1 MKIELFNVNEWAGI
15 DDKQLIHL
23 LNVTYNAFSLM
34 VGKDLKKDIVVTN
47 NKYPTPQIDHFT
59 NNKEPYKIDLTIP
72 DCFDWCKIIFQFSHE
87 ICHAYCNFNDAQKH
101 RQKWFEEVIC
111 DAASFSN
118 LYNISKNWNLLK
130 VKDGLP
136 TWCHQSYIKEYI
148 EILFS
153 QYNTATGLSGTQ
165 INKHIDINLAN
176 LEANSLQRKWLRDVN
191 RVVSIY
197 LCENIFYKSPPS
209 WKACIY
215 LNRWPV
221 PYNGSF
227 EEFIDSWKTL
237 GDRHVS
243 KIIQA
248 LELT

>member
-1 MKIELFNVNEWAGI
+1 M
-15 DDKQLIHL
+15 
-23 LNVTYNAFSLM
+23 
-34 VGKDLKKDIVVTN
+34 
-47 NKYPTPQIDHFT
+47 
-59 NNKEPYKIDLTIP
+59 
-72 DCFDWCKIIFQFSHE
+72 
-87 ICHAYCNFNDAQKH
+87 
-101 RQKWFEEVIC
+101 
-111 DAASFSN
+111 
-118 LYNISKNWNLLK
+118 
-130 VKDGLP
+130 
-136 TWCHQSYIKEYI
+136 
-148 EILFS
+148 FS

>member
-15 DDKQLIHL
+15 DDKQLLHL

-72 DCFDWCKIIFQFSHE
+72 DGFDWCKIIFQFSHE

-136 TWCHQSYIKEYI
+136 TWCH
-148 EILFS
+148 
-153 QYNTATGLSGTQ
+153 
-165 INKHIDINLAN
+165 
-176 LEANSLQRKWLRDVN
+176 
-191 RVVSIY
+191 
-197 LCENIFYKSPPS
+197 
-209 WKACIY
+209 
-215 LNRWPV
+215 
-221 PYNGSF
+221 
-227 EEFIDSWKTL
+227 
-237 GDRHVS
+237 
-243 KIIQA
+243 
-248 LELT
+248 